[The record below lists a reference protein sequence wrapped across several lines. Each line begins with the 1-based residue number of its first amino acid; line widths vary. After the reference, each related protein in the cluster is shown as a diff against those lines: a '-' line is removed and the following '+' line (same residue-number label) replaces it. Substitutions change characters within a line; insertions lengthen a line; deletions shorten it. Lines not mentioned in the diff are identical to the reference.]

1 MSATPGLLS
10 RRYRRVSIAIYTMV
24 ALSAFESLGVLAATP
39 EIAEDLGDL
48 ALLPWIVTGYLTANA
63 VASVTSGKFIDGIGV
78 RAVFRVGVS
87 VFVLGSILAAFAPT
101 MQFLVAAR
109 VVHGIGGGLV
119 FASSLSAVPLVY
131 PAELVGRG
139 YAANATV
146 WGVLGVAG
154 PGIAAVV
161 LTVLSWEWIFLL
173 IVPLGL
179 AGATL
184 AWNTLPGPVA
194 GSRVQIDVPG
204 TVLVATV
211 FVALVLAV
219 GWLNW
224 SSLVA
229 ASVAAVGAVAYRRHH
244 QRGGQP
250 IVLLRHLLARP
261 YRYLNLG
268 IGLLL
273 AGAIGAYTYTP
284 LYVAAARNGS
294 EALVAWSVLFV
305 TIGWTLGANGAAQF
319 RERRLAPTLA
329 TAGPVL
335 AAASLLVASAV
346 VFASGPLWAVFA
358 ALTLVGMGIGT
369 ATNTS
374 LQMVRYATPDDELGR
389 VTTVHDL
396 GRNAGF
402 TLGVAVGGAVLLIVL
417 GSRIP
422 DVELVRS
429 LLAGESGAEELVAA
443 DAVAAAYGTA
453 LLVGAALT
461 AASVPIMARLLRWDW
476 SQ

>member
-10 RRYRRVSIAIYTMV
+10 RRYRRISISIYTMV

-39 EIAEDLGDL
+39 EIAEDLGDV
-48 ALLPWIVTGYLTANA
+48 ALLPWIVTGYLAANA
-63 VASVTSGKFIDGIGV
+63 VASVTSGKFIDGVGV
-78 RAVFRVGVS
+78 RMVFRVGVS
-87 VFVLGSILAAFAPT
+87 VFILGAVLAASAPT
-101 MQFLVAAR
+101 MEFLVAAR

-131 PAELVGRG
+131 PAGLVGRG

-146 WGVLGVAG
+146 WGVLGIAG
-154 PGIAAVV
+154 PGIAALV

-173 IVPLGL
+173 IVPLGML
-179 AGATL
+179 GAAL

-194 GSRVQIDVPG
+194 GSRVQIDVRG
-204 TVLVATV
+204 TALVATV
-211 FVALVLAV
+211 FVALVLAF
-219 GWLNW
+219 GSLSW
-224 SSLVA
+224 SSLAAGAVA
-229 ASVAAVGAVAYRRHH
+229 LGGAVAYRWHH
-244 QRGGQP
+244 DRTDQP
-250 IVLLRHLLARP
+250 IVLLRHLIGLP
-261 YRYLNLG
+261 YRHLNLG

-305 TIGWTLGANGAAQF
+305 TIGWTFGANGAALFEQ
-319 RERRLAPTLA
+319 RRHAPILA

-335 AAASLLVASAV
+335 TASSLFIASAI
-346 VFASGPLWAVFA
+346 VFADGPLWAVFL

-402 TLGVAVGGAVLLIVL
+402 TLGVAVGGAVLLVVL
-417 GSRIP
+417 ASRIP

-429 LLAGESGAEELVAA
+429 LLSGDTDADTLVAA
-443 DAVAAAYGTA
+443 DAVAVAYGTA
-453 LLVGAALT
+453 LLVGGALT

-476 SQ
+476 SG